1 MTVRFRSAR
10 VRWGL
15 LPLVVAGGTIGVA
28 ARYLL
33 TAGNDHPLLGLPVI
47 LLVNVLG
54 SGLLGVVVGWVPDR
68 PRTRAFLG
76 AGMLGGFTSY
86 SALAPAMAM
95 LAGDLD
101 LPGLAAH
108 PVSAAVFALLL
119 LVGAVMALVALPVA
133 VAAVGVSLGARLGG
147 RA

>member
-1 MTVRFRSAR
+1 MTVRFRDTR

-15 LPLVVAGGTIGVA
+15 LPLVVAGGVIGVA

-33 TAGNDHPLLGLPVI
+33 TAANDDPLLGLPVI
-47 LLVNVLG
+47 MLVNVLG
-54 SGLLGVVVGWVPDR
+54 SGLLGVVVGWAPDR
-68 PRTRAFLG
+68 PRVRAFLG
-76 AGMLGGFTSY
+76 TGVLGGFTSY

-101 LPGLAAH
+101 LAVFAESPL
-108 PVSAAVFALLL
+108 SASVFALLL
-119 LVGAVMALVALPVA
+119 FVGAVMALVGLPVA
-133 VAAVGVSLGARLGG
+133 VAAAGYAWGTRLGG